1 MGGNSSK
8 NNQNTSR
15 KKSFSKYQ
23 VNKNEHWCEFHKRMI
38 EIPEDLVGV
47 TMTAK
52 KMVEDIL
59 MEYKVNN
66 EGSRAFDMT
75 KKLDK
80 LIEEINEMKAGQTLN
95 PQEEEFLK
103 KMNETIRNQE
113 ILQEIRD
120 TNIHEKMSD
129 ETVNYLPNFDVHFM
143 PSKDFFN
150 GKTQGKPAWR
160 VDIRD
165 IATLLKHMP
174 DLPNINGKLRMPS
187 YRPSPSLEAVPKSLR
202 AMSSID
208 PKNNPAILEIVTP
221 VTDNIEDIPLMPE
234 LNVGTATKKVSKI
247 EKDFLKEQID
257 ALFGKMEEEFKEQ
270 KN

>member
-1 MGGNSSK
+1 
-8 NNQNTSR
+8 
-15 KKSFSKYQ
+15 
-23 VNKNEHWCEFHKRMI
+23 
-38 EIPEDLVGV
+38 
-47 TMTAK
+47 
-52 KMVEDIL
+52 
-59 MEYKVNN
+59 VNN

-270 KN
+270 KIDIVRTWKFFLEIKS